1 MSKSIIFFGEHQIK
15 VSVRKVRNSRR
26 LSLRVSSITENV
38 VLTAPLN
45 TKHDVLL
52 HFLESKENWI
62 RDKLLKV
69 SEKNIIVGAG
79 KYIPVFGCDR
89 RIEVCSE
96 LPHVVLGEKNIYVPS
111 KVSKPSLV
119 VENYLKNLAEEE
131 LTNTANLYCDK
142 LGVSY
147 SKIKLRDPRSR
158 WGSCSFDGNLMF
170 SWRTIMAPKN
180 IIRYLV
186 AHEVT
191 HLQHFNHSK
200 DFWTAVLF
208 LFGPYENERKWLRT
222 EGTKLHFYKFKG

>member
-1 MSKSIIFFGEHQIK
+1 MSKSIIFFGEPQIK
-15 VSVRKVRNSRR
+15 VSVRKVRNSIR
-26 LSLRVSSITENV
+26 LSLRISSTTENV
-38 VLTAPLN
+38 ILTAPLT
-45 TKHDVLL
+45 TKYDVLL
-52 HFLESKENWI
+52 NFLESKENWI
-62 RDKLLKV
+62 RDKLRKV
-69 SEKNIIVGAG
+69 SERNINVGAG
-79 KYIPVFGCDR
+79 EYVPVFGSDR
-89 RIEVCSE
+89 LIEICSE
-96 LPHVVLGEKNIYVPS
+96 LPHVVLDNKNIFVPS
-111 KVSKPSLV
+111 KISKPNLV
-119 VENYLKNLAEEE
+119 VKNYLKNLAEEE

-158 WGSCSFDGNLMF
+158 WGSCSFNGNLMF
-170 SWRTIMAPKN
+170 SWRIIMAPKN

-200 DFWTAVLF
+200 DFWTTVLF